1 MQPTAPTPCN
11 TCGMGCRRQARQKTA
26 TCCFGFWQQPPT
38 RQTHS
43 AGNCNN
49 RSQTGNCSN
58 HPKLHCHKRP
68 CDAWPARLELLP
80 ESDVA
85 HCSQL
90 HQSPQAHQ
98 GAAPPDPTG
107 GATPGLDAMEVGE
120 PLLDA
125 AAPGSRRRGV
135 DGDASD
141 ASGTAAMYS
150 GGWIRSLEELLNNSS
165 LTAAGQSGRPSQ
177 IFTRPRLLR

>member
-49 RSQTGNCSN
+49 HTQTGNCSS
-58 HPKLHCHKRP
+58 HPKLHCHRPP
-68 CDAWPARLELLP
+68 CDPWPVRLELLP

-85 HCSQL
+85 HCQQL
-90 HQSPQAHQ
+90 HQSPKAHQ
-98 GAAPPDPTG
+98 EACSGASSFLAFFT
-107 GATPGLDAMEVGE
+107 AMSVQRSKVVSRRIEHNVS
-120 PLLDA
+120 
-125 AAPGSRRRGV
+125 APGEAWALPLKRW
-135 DGDASD
+135 A
-141 ASGTAAMYS
+141 
-150 GGWIRSLEELLNNSS
+150 LNAEAPWT
-165 LTAAGQSGRPSQ
+165 LDVEA
-177 IFTRPRLLR
+177 